1 MDIEI
6 VRNHYPIGQGFFS
19 SQQILYGNEKYTCV
33 YDCGS
38 VSKGGS
44 RLLDKYVDYL
54 RDTTEAI
61 DLLVISHLHRDHVN
75 GIKYLIEKFNVK
87 KIIIPYMTLV
97 QRIMLILE
105 ISRDIDSLK
114 PETIREDRAFIKYVI
129 STLTDDGEEIH
140 IEIPGD
146 TEVISSSFYPSTEEI
161 SLNKKGFI
169 WEFTHFSLYSGAGE
183 NVECE
188 FVKNFRGQCKRILGY
203 NNIEDLRIDDL
214 VDDLKKN
221 KSEIVDAY
229 KKVFKYIENKHGRKK
244 LKDFNCSSV
253 ILYSGP
259 HDEIWSDHHPAL
271 YRACKGWR
279 HIDYDGHRLPWY
291 EHHHFIDCG
300 CYLSKCI
307 KWGTRFGGWLG
318 TGDARLADPENIDEL
333 KDKLGRKRLRRI
345 QVLTVPHHGS
355 KYNSSKYFFDI
366 FCNSN
371 LECVIHSDPNR
382 GHGHPHHEVLLNIK
396 FNGFTPISITK
407 DESSEYAEYIDIS
420 C

>member
-1 MDIEI
+1 MDVEI
-6 VRNHYPIGQGFFS
+6 IRNHYPVGQGFFS
-19 SQQILYGNEKYTCV
+19 SQQILYGDEKFTCV

-38 VSKGGS
+38 VSGIA
-44 RLLDKYVDYL
+44 LLRKYVDKL
-54 RDTTEAI
+54 KDNADII

-75 GIKYLIEKFNVK
+75 GIKYLIEKFDVK

-114 PETIREDRAFIKYVI
+114 PETIRDDRSFIKYVI
-129 STLTDDGEEIH
+129 STLTDDGEGSY
-140 IEIPGD
+140 IEIPSD

-169 WEFTHFSLYSGAGE
+169 WEFTYFSLYSGAGE

-203 NNIEDLRIDDL
+203 NIEDLRIDDL
-214 VDDLKKN
+214 IDDLNKKD
-221 KSEIVDAY
+221 KSKIINAY
-229 KKVFKYIENKHGRKK
+229 KDVFEYIENKYGSKR

-279 HIDYDGHRLPWY
+279 HIDYEGYSLPWCEY
-291 EHHHFIDCG
+291 HHLMDCEH
-300 CYLSKCI
+300 YLSKCF

-345 QVLTVPHHGS
+345 QVVTVPHHGS

-371 LECVIHSDPNR
+371 LDCVIHSDPNGR
-382 GHGHPHHEVLLNIK
+382 YGHPHHESLLNIE
-396 FNGFTPISITK
+396 FNGFTSIPVTK
-407 DESSEYAEYIDIS
+407 DEISEYAEYIDIS

>member
-1 MDIEI
+1 MDVKI
-6 VRNHYPIGQGFFS
+6 VRNHYPVGQGFFS
-19 SQQILYGNEKYTCV
+19 SQQILYGSEKYTCV

-87 KIIIPYMTLV
+87 KIIIPYMTLI

-140 IEIPGD
+140 IKIPSD

-188 FVKNFRGQCKRILGY
+188 FVKNFRGQCERILGY
-203 NNIEDLRIDDL
+203 SNIEGLRIDDL

-229 KKVFKYIENKHGRKK
+229 KKVFKDIEDKYGRKK

-279 HIDYDGHRLPWY
+279 RIDYDEHRLPWCEY
-291 EHHHFIDCG
+291 NHFIDCG
-300 CYLSKCI
+300 CYFSKCI

-355 KYNSSKYFFDI
+355 KHNSSKYFFDI

-382 GHGHPHHEVLLNIK
+382 GYGHPHHEALLNIK

-407 DESSEYAEYIDIS
+407 DESSGYAEYIDIS